1 MACILDLRS
10 LFDLFSFF
18 NRSVSLYSE
27 LFASWTIL
35 EMRLRL
41 EQGDY
46 VKASPFYHNDSENSP
61 VEELVYYLLFLL
73 VWTDNPD

>member
-1 MACILDLRS
+1 
-10 LFDLFSFF
+10 
-18 NRSVSLYSE
+18 
-27 LFASWTIL
+27 
-35 EMRLRL
+35 MRLWL